1 MSDEKKPVPMGPGD
15 KGTPIRLGGTN
26 LASMLGSVA
35 VPKPNAAGTIQ
46 AAQSVHDA
54 YLDRMGILTGGR
66 ADAARAS
73 VQARA
78 QAPSKSHQ
86 VTTLFAAGKTVYDTE
101 RGRKAVI
108 VAANVARTKKG
119 TPVHELVDR
128 QGNAWRQKETK
139 LR

>member
-1 MSDEKKPVPMGPGD
+1 MSDEKKPVPIGPGE

-26 LASMLGSVA
+26 LASMLGSVVA
-35 VPKPNAAGTIQ
+35 PKPNAVGTIQ

-66 ADAARAS
+66 ADMARAS
-73 VQARA
+73 VQPSR
-78 QAPSKSHQ
+78 QAPARSSVQ
-86 VTTLFAAGKTVYDTE
+86 TIFAAGKTVYDTD
-101 RGRKAVI
+101 RQRKAVI
-108 VAANVARTKKG
+108 VAANVGRTKKG